1 MNCEFARDRLFYQ
14 LHDIIHDEWKFSH
27 GGAEHKIKMSGNRAS
42 HDGDLIKRWCVAGK
56 CLAVKPCIVM
66 VYHFAVSLGLTRFS
80 RLPPKQTS
88 EKFGDNSKKRVERAL
103 GGTVLGSLTVLPV
116 VA

>member
-1 MNCEFARDRLFYQ
+1 
-14 LHDIIHDEWKFSH
+14 
-27 GGAEHKIKMSGNRAS
+27 
-42 HDGDLIKRWCVAGK
+42 V
-56 CLAVKPCIVM
+56 

-103 GGTVLGSLTVLPV
+103 GVELFIRTTRQLRRSSAGERYIPQCR
-116 VA
+116 